1 MCIFKVIKE
10 VFVKKI
16 FSCDFSMLLEVIN
29 KLFVSISSYYLELNA
44 IRYGSPFK
52 VKQRIKR
59 R

>member
-1 MCIFKVIKE
+1 
-10 VFVKKI
+10 
-16 FSCDFSMLLEVIN
+16 MLLEVIN